1 MHNEINI
8 IRSESLIVRKFLRL
22 THLRKFKLWS
32 KRVRVTFRWGFA
44 RLLQVT
50 HQLKGTMQY
59 DNDVTWE
66 MIFQMFTMNV
76 PPLEWGAI
84 DVFAHV
90 SEIEES

>member
-1 MHNEINI
+1 M
-8 IRSESLIVRKFLRL
+8 
-22 THLRKFKLWS
+22 
-32 KRVRVTFRWGFA
+32 RVTFRWGFA

-90 SEIEES
+90 SEIEESLKVGRIKRAHSHKEKSSRFANIWIFSPFMGQ

>member
-1 MHNEINI
+1 M
-8 IRSESLIVRKFLRL
+8 
-22 THLRKFKLWS
+22 
-32 KRVRVTFRWGFA
+32 RVTFRWGFA

-66 MIFQMFTMNV
+66 MIFQMFTLNV
-76 PPLEWGAI
+76 PPLDSGVGAI

-90 SEIEES
+90 SEIAES

>member
-1 MHNEINI
+1 M
-8 IRSESLIVRKFLRL
+8 RL
-22 THLRKFKLWS
+22 THLRKFKVV